1 MQVAAGPQSSDL
13 LGKGT
18 QPSALSEDSIYW
30 EKEHNLLPSLRT
42 AVFWSTGKRN
52 TTFCPLW
59 GLQFSDLLGKGTQP
73 SALSEDCS
81 FLIYWEKEHNLLPSL
96 RTAVFWLH
104 NLLPSLRTAVFWST
118 GKRNTTFCPLW
129 GLQFSDLLGKG
140 TQLPSLRTAVFW
152 STGKRNTTF
161 CPLWG
166 LQFSDLL
173 GKGTQPSALSED
185 CSFLIYWEKEHN
197 LLPSLRTAV
206 FWSTGKRNTTF
217 CPLWGL
223 QFSDLLGKGTQP
235 SALSEDCSFLIY
247 WEKEHN
253 LLDCSFLSGR
263 TAVFWSTGLKRTTIF
278 CPKGQF
284 SALCPLWGL
293 QFSDLLGKGTQPSAL
308 SEDCSFL
315 IYWEKEHNLLPTEDC
330 SFLIY

>member
-1 MQVAAGPQSSDL
+1 MQ
-13 LGKGT
+13 
-18 QPSALSEDSIYW
+18 
-30 EKEHNLLPSLRT
+30 RT
-42 AVFWSTGKRN
+42 AV
-52 TTFCPLW
+52 
-59 GLQFSDLLGKGTQP
+59 SDLLGKGTQP

-81 FLIYWEKEHNLLPSL
+81 FLIYWEKEHNL
-96 RTAVFWLH
+96 
-104 NLLPSLRTAVFWST
+104 
-118 GKRNTTFCPLW
+118 
-129 GLQFSDLLGKG
+129 
-140 TQLPSLRTAVFW
+140 LPSLRTAVFW

-253 LLDCSFLSGR
+253 LLPSLR
-263 TAVFWSTGLKRTTIF
+263 TAVFWSTGKRNTTF
-278 CPKGQF
+278 
-284 SALCPLWGL
+284 CPLWGL

-315 IYWEKEHNLLPTEDC
+315 IYWEKEHNLLPSLRTAVFWSTGKGPQFSVHIWGLQFSDQLEKGPQFSVLRT
-330 SFLIY
+330 SFLSYQKKDHSFLSSLRTAVFWSKLEKDHNFLS